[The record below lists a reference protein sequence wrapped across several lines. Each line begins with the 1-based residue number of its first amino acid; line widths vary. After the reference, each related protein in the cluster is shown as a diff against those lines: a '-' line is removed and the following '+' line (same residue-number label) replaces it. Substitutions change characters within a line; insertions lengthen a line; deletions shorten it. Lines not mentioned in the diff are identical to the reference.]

1 MSSTIC
7 ATMLKCRAR
16 RDGADTGT
24 MMYLR
29 AVMAAVL
36 LGTALCASAA
46 ERPDEAPPR
55 ESADKE
61 PAEQPAAKKRDD
73 AKGRDL
79 TSCRRDAKGLHGPE
93 RARFMTECLR
103 NRE

>member
-1 MSSTIC
+1 MSSTTC
-7 ATMLKCRAR
+7 ATTLKCHAQ
-16 RDGADTGT
+16 RDRADTGT
-24 MMYLR
+24 MMYMR
-29 AVMAAVL
+29 AVIAAVV
-36 LGTALCASAA
+36 LGTAMCTSAA

-55 ESADKE
+55 ESADRE
-61 PAEQPAAKKRDD
+61 PAEQPATKKRDD

-103 NRE
+103 ERE

>member
-1 MSSTIC
+1 MSSTTC
-7 ATMLKCRAR
+7 ATTLKYRAQRDSADR
-16 RDGADTGT
+16 RT
-24 MMYLR
+24 MMYMR
-29 AVMAAVL
+29 ALIAAVV
-36 LGTALCASAA
+36 LGTAMCTSAA
-46 ERPDEAPPR
+46 DRPDEAPPR

-61 PAEQPAAKKRDD
+61 SAEQPATKKRGD

-79 TSCRRDAKGLHGPE
+79 SSCRRDAKGLHGPE